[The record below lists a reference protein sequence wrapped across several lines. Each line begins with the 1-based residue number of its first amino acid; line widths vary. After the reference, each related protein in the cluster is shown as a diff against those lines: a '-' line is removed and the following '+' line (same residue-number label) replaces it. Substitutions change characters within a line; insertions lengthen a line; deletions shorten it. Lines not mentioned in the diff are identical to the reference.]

1 MSECSKNALVSLQTP
16 WKIVVDLFFTRTL
29 TVFTTRFRRSF
40 SNLGLVPLGKKAKK
54 KNNKVYI
61 SPSEARRAVVWGGE
75 RVVSPSPVYRSA
87 RFAPRLKF
95 LRKSRAKKRK
105 TNCAN
110 ITLFVCSVLLFKYSS
125 RPISVQEIAQFPWVF
140 SSLFLKLSS
149 SLLPSSLSLSLFHP
163 YRLNYH

>member
-54 KNNKVYI
+54 KKKVYI
-61 SPSEARRAVVWGGE
+61 SASEARRAVVWGGE
-75 RVVSPSPVYRSA
+75 RVVSPSPVHRSA

-125 RPISVQEIAQFPWVF
+125 RPISVREIAQFPWVF

>member
-54 KNNKVYI
+54 KKKVYI
-61 SPSEARRAVVWGGE
+61 SASEARRAVVWGGE
-75 RVVSPSPVYRSA
+75 RVVSPSPVHRSA

-110 ITLFVCSVLLFKYSS
+110 ITLFVCSASYLN
-125 RPISVQEIAQFPWVF
+125 IALDQ
-140 SSLFLKLSS
+140 SAYEK
-149 SLLPSSLSLSLFHP
+149 SLSFREYLAAFSWNCHHHC
-163 YRLNYH
+163 YHRRYHCHYFIPTV

>member
-1 MSECSKNALVSLQTP
+1 MSECSKNALVSLHRP
-16 WKIVVDLFFTRTL
+16 WKIVVDLFFTITL
-29 TVFTTRFRRSF
+29 TVFTPRFRRSF
-40 SNLGLVPLGKKAKK
+40 SNLGLVPLEKKAKK
-54 KNNKVYI
+54 KNTVYI
-61 SPSEARRAVVWGGE
+61 SASEAGRAVVWGGE
-75 RVVSPSPVYRSA
+75 RVVSPFPVHSSA

-95 LRKSRAKKRK
+95 LGKSHAKKRK

-110 ITLFVCSVLLFKYSS
+110 ITSFPCSVLLFKYSS
-125 RPISVQEIAQFPWVF
+125 RPISVREIAQFPWVF